1 VALVPGVAPTGAS
14 PPAPATG
21 ASNSPA
27 CAEGPARDER
37 ELTRDATRLRQFAL
51 GPCFAFG
58 SFRLIPGQRVLL
70 EDGKPLRLGS
80 RALDILVTLVES
92 AGETVSKDQLIGRVW
107 SDTVVDEGAL
117 RVHVAAVRKALGD
130 GREGNRFI
138 VSTPGRG
145 YSFVAPVTRE
155 RRQDAPAPASNPPGR
170 GGNLP
175 ALLTRVVGRDEV
187 IATVVSRCSEH
198 RLVTIVGPGG
208 IGKTT
213 VAIAAA
219 EEMSASFA
227 DGIWFVGLATVVDA
241 ALVPAAVGAAL
252 GMPATGA
259 DPLTA
264 LTAWSR
270 DKHILIVL
278 DCCEHVANAA
288 AALAEAVLRAARR
301 VCILATSREPL
312 RAESEWL
319 LRLPSLRVPFRTAPL
334 SAAEALAYSA
344 VQLFNERAAATID
357 GFVLGDADVPSV
369 LEICCGL
376 DGMPLALELAA
387 VRVDT
392 LGIQRLAQGLTDR
405 FDLLTRG
412 RRTALPRQQT
422 LRATMDW
429 SYDLLPEVEKV
440 VLRRLAAFRGDFTME
455 AASSVVGDKHIRGFE
470 VIEIVANLSQK
481 SLVAIDIGSDTTYH
495 SLLDTTRAYAL
506 EKLNESGEI
515 REISRRHADYYYN
528 LLAAIPNDTAT
539 DEFAGCTRQIDNI
552 RAALTWAFSPGGN
565 ASAGLRLVA
574 ASTPVWLELSLLAE
588 CLSWTR
594 KALEVLSAQDNGTR
608 WEMVLQCTLGYSLM
622 FTEGLSNTARAA
634 LHRAGELAE
643 CLQDV
648 DYQLRALAGLASC
661 CHRLQDFQG
670 ALDLG
675 RRAETIANRSGD
687 PAVLAT
693 ADWILGTS
701 LFFLGEYREAST
713 YAQRTCQRTS
723 APVVRRAHIANLG
736 RDSFVS
742 ASCTMAQAHWAQG
755 LFDQSARLAQD
766 LLVETQR
773 RDHPLSLCLALTW
786 CGCQIP
792 LWLGNLETASRSIA
806 QLKDY
811 AEKYGLSGYYAY
823 GSGFEGQLYAKRGNL
838 PLAERLLRSCLESL
852 RQGRSET
859 LYTTFLTDLAEVLAK
874 AGRLG
879 ESLAPATEALQR
891 TERHDAFWWM
901 PEALRIK
908 GEILMQSNLSDPKS
922 IEDCF
927 TRSLACARRQGA
939 LSWEL
944 RAATS
949 LARRWNQAGRPA
961 DADALLRPI
970 YARFTEGFGTADLR
984 AARTLLGG
992 LA

>member
-1 VALVPGVAPTGAS
+1 LA
-14 PPAPATG
+14 
-21 ASNSPA
+21 
-27 CAEGPARDER
+27 DE
-37 ELTRDATRLRQFAL
+37 TY
-51 GPCFAFG
+51 AFG
-58 SFRLIPGQRVLL
+58 SFQLVPAQRLLQDNGRS
-70 EDGKPLRLGS
+70 LRLGS
-80 RALDILVTLVES
+80 RALAILITLVEC

-107 SDTVVDEGAL
+107 PDTAVDEGAL

-138 VSTPGRG
+138 VSDPGRG
-145 YSFVAPVTRE
+145 YSFVAPVIRE
-155 RRQDAPAPASNPPGR
+155 QRQEAPAPPANQPATS
-170 GGNLP
+170 GNLP
-175 ALLTRVVGRDEV
+175 ALLTRVIGRDGV
-187 IATVVSRCSEH
+187 IATVVSRCSQH
-198 RLVTIVGPGG
+198 RVLTIVGPGG

-227 DGIWFVGLATVVDA
+227 AGIWFVGLATLVDA
-241 ALVPAAVGAAL
+241 ALVPATVGAAL
-252 GMPATGA
+252 GIPSTGV

-264 LTAWSR
+264 LAAWSR
-270 DKHILIVL
+270 DKHMLIVL
-278 DCCEHVANAA
+278 DCCEHVADAA
-288 AALAEAVLRAARR
+288 AALAEGVLRAAPR

-312 RAESEWL
+312 RAEGEWL
-319 LRLPSLRVPFRTAPL
+319 LRLPSLEVPSGTAPL
-334 SAAEALAYSA
+334 SAVEALSYSA
-344 VQLFNERAAATID
+344 VQLFSERAAAAID
-357 GFVLGDADVPSV
+357 GFVLDDGDVPNV
-369 LEICCGL
+369 LEICRGL

-387 VRVDT
+387 VQVDA
-392 LGIQRLAQGLTDR
+392 LGIQSLAQGLTDR

-429 SYDLLPEVEKV
+429 SYDLLPKVEKV
-440 VLRRLAAFRGDFTME
+440 VLRRLAVFRGDFTME
-455 AASSVVGDKHIRGFE
+455 AASSVVGDEQIRSFE
-470 VIEIVANLSQK
+470 VIETVANLSHK
-481 SLVAIDIGSDTTYH
+481 SLVATDIGSDITYH
-495 SLLDTTRAYAL
+495 YMLDTTRSYAV

-515 REISRRHADYYYN
+515 TEFSRRHANYYCT
-528 LLAAIPNDTAT
+528 LLEVAPNDTAT
-539 DEFAGCTRQIDNI
+539 DEFAGCAREIDNI
-552 RAALTWAFSPGGN
+552 RAALSWAFSPGGDM
-565 ASAGLRLVA
+565 STGVRLAA
-574 ASTPVWLELSLLAE
+574 ASTPVWLGLSLLAE

-594 KALEVLSAQDNGTR
+594 KALEVLGVQDNGTP
-608 WEMVLQCTLGYSLM
+608 WEMVLQCAFGYSLM
-622 FTEGLSNTARAA
+622 FTEGLSNTAQAA

-643 CLQDV
+643 FLQDV
-648 DYQLRALAGLASC
+648 DYQVRAFAGLASC
-661 CHRLQDFQG
+661 CHRLEDFQS

-675 RRAETIANRSGD
+675 RRAETIANSSTD
-687 PAVLAT
+687 PTVLAT
-693 ADWILGTS
+693 ADWILGTT

-713 YAQRTCQRTS
+713 YAQRTCHRTS
-723 APVVRRAHIANLG
+723 APPVRRAHISKLG

-742 ASCTMAQAHWAQG
+742 ASCTMAQAHWVQG
-755 LFDQSARLAQD
+755 LLDQSARLARN

-792 LWLGNLETASRSIA
+792 LWLGDLETAGRSIA
-806 QLKDY
+806 QLKDH
-811 AEKYGLSGYYAY
+811 AEQYSFSGYYAY
-823 GSGFEGQLYAKRGNL
+823 ASGFEGQLFAKRGDFA
-838 PLAERLLRSCLESL
+838 LAERQLRSCLESL
-852 RQGRSET
+852 RRGRSET
-859 LYTTFLTDLAEVLAK
+859 LYTAFLSDLAEVLAK
-874 AGRLG
+874 AGRFS
-879 ESLAPATEALQR
+879 ESVVAAAEALRR

-908 GEILMQSNLSDPKS
+908 GEILTQANPTDLES

-949 LARRWNQAGRPA
+949 LARLRKQRGRPA

-984 AARTLLGG
+984 AARTLLEG